1 MRVAKDDDIGVIS
14 RGKLCRRWAAD
25 FVTVADVHADTV
37 DFKDDF
43 FAQAG
48 VTRRI
53 SVAEHSFDW
62 SDQPEL
68 VQYPGPA
75 DITRVKYQLDPRQCG
90 VDARP
95 KQPVRIGDESHHVRV
110 GVWHVP
116 FYILEP

>member
-1 MRVAKDDDIGVIS
+1 MRVAEDNDIGVVAS
-14 RGKLCRRWAAD
+14 GKLCRGRTAD

-68 VQYPGPA
+68 VEDAGAA
-75 DITRVKYQLDPRQCG
+75 DITRVKDELDPRQCL
-90 VDARP
+90 VHSRP
-95 KQPVRIGDESHHVRV
+95 KQPVRIRD
-110 GVWHVP
+110 
-116 FYILEP
+116 